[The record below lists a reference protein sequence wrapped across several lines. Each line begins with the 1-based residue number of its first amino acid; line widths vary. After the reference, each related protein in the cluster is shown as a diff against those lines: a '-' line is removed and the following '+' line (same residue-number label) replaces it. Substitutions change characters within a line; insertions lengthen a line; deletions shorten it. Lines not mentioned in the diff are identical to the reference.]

1 MQNIPAEVPVR
12 LVANSLFHKLPK
24 LFRKG
29 IGAGRFTPGTNAK
42 KDRPPTVAN
51 KVTAQA
57 SFRAPTLYHSFG
69 KRALDLALVTLSAP
83 IVVPMVL
90 GLATIV
96 ARDGG
101 KPFYSQTRVGR
112 DGRLFTIWKM
122 RSMVPEADKKLES
135 YLVRNPAARAE
146 WDEKQKLS
154 VDPRITRFGRL
165 LRKTSL
171 DELPQFWNVFR
182 GEMSL
187 VGPRPMLPNQQGF
200 YPGQDYYALRPG
212 VTGSWQVS
220 ARNSSSFSDRAR
232 FDSGYARGLSLL
244 VDVWIMAATIRV
256 ILRATGH

>member
-1 MQNIPAEVPVR
+1 MPVR
-12 LVANSLFHKLPK
+12 LVANALFHKLPK

-29 IGAGRFTPGTNAK
+29 IGSGRFTQGTSVKNGRNPA
-42 KDRPPTVAN
+42 VEN
-51 KVTAQA
+51 KVTEQA
-57 SFRAPTLYHSFG
+57 HFRAPTLYHSFG
-69 KRALDLALVTLSAP
+69 KRALDVTLVTLSAP

-112 DGRLFTIWKM
+112 DGRHFTIWKM
-122 RSMVPEADKKLES
+122 RTMVHEADKKLEA
-135 YLVRNPAARAE
+135 YLACNPAARAE
-146 WDEKQKLS
+146 WEEKQKLS
-154 VDPRITRFGRL
+154 KDPRITRFGHL

-232 FDSGYARGLSLL
+232 FDSGYAQGLSLL
-244 VDVWIMAATIRV
+244 VDIWILAATVRV
-256 ILRATGH
+256 ILKATGH